1 MHQKLNHNLLVLLPL
16 IILGIY
22 LCYIGGYGSDEDTL
36 AMINSFGSVL
46 YNGFYQSSR
55 FTGYPVA
62 EIIIGFFSISWKF
75 LYKFSCFFIFCCKPF
90 FIFLTFENS
99 VSFTFFKKKLILF
112 IIFCLSNP
120 IYFDNIEP
128 VDYSLAFLFFSLGSF
143 FYSKKLFQLSYIFF
157 IVALGTRLNFAVFVI
172 LFIFF

>member
-36 AMINSFGSVL
+36 AMINSFESVL

-62 EIIIGFFSISWKF
+62 EIIIGFFS
-75 LYKFSCFFIFCCKPF
+75 LY
-90 FIFLTFENS
+90 
-99 VSFTFFKKKLILF
+99 
-112 IIFCLSNP
+112 
-120 IYFDNIEP
+120 
-128 VDYSLAFLFFSLGSF
+128 LGSF
-143 FYSKKLFQLSYIFF
+143 YINLVVFLSFVVSLFFYFF
-157 IVALGTRLNFAVFVI
+157 NI
-172 LFIFF
+172 